1 MCGIVGFV
9 GDHPAAPVLLEG
21 LARLE
26 YRGYDS
32 AGIAIIENKKIILKK
47 SEGELATL
55 TNLID
60 KGEKY
65 NSTIGIGHTRWAT
78 HGKPSDENA
87 HPHLSENGKF
97 AIVHNGIIEN
107 YATLKEQLTKDGYT
121 FKSETDSEVVAA
133 LLQKYY
139 NGDTFETIVKI
150 LSIIEG
156 SYALGI
162 LNTDYPDEFYA
173 VRKASPLIVGI
184 SEGGNMIA
192 SDIPAV
198 LPITR
203 KIYYLND
210 NEIVKLTR
218 NCVEIFDTD
227 KNKINRE
234 VTEIEW
240 DVSAAE
246 KGGYDH
252 FMIKEIMEQPKA
264 IRDTIEPRIKDGEII
279 LEGFELSK
287 DFLENLDSIHIVA
300 CGSAYHVGVVGKYI
314 IEELV
319 RKPVFCEI
327 ASEFRYSNPIIS
339 EKSLVIIISQ
349 SGETADTLE
358 ALKIAKRKGAKILS
372 IVNVVGSS
380 IANISDNVLYTWAG
394 PEISVA
400 TTKAYSTQL
409 SLMYLVALYMAQKI
423 GAVTDEFV
431 SEMLAEIETIPE
443 KIEEILKLAPKI
455 KEMAKRYAYLDH
467 AYFIGRNFD
476 YAIALEASLKLKE
489 ISYIHSEAYAAGELK
504 HGTISLIEEGTFVV
518 GLACNKD
525 LFPKTM
531 SNIKEVKARG
541 AEVMLI
547 TNESMDVS
555 TAEVDSVIRIPDSKK
570 LIVPSLEVVPMQLLG
585 YYIALARNCNI
596 DKPKNLAKSVTVE

>member
-9 GDHPAAPVLLEG
+9 GDKPAAPILLEG

-32 AGIAIIENKKIILKK
+32 AGIAIIENNKIILKK
-47 SEGELATL
+47 SEGQLATL
-55 TNLID
+55 SALID

-65 NSTIGIGHTRWAT
+65 KSTIGIGHTRWAT

-107 YATLKEQLTKDGYT
+107 YSALKEQLIADGYN

-133 LLQKYY
+133 LLQKHY
-139 NGDTFETIVKI
+139 NGDTFETIVKV
-150 LSIIEG
+150 LNIIEG

-162 LNTDYPDEFYA
+162 INNDYPDEFYA

-184 SEGGNMIA
+184 SDNNNMIA
-192 SDIPAV
+192 SDIPAI

-227 KNKINRE
+227 KNKIERE

-264 IRDTIEPRIKDGEII
+264 IRDTIEPRIKDGKIY
-279 LEGFELSK
+279 LENFELSK
-287 DFLENLDSIHIVA
+287 EFLDNLDSIHIVA

-327 ASEFRYSNPIIS
+327 ASEFRYSNPIVS

-409 SLMYLVALYMAQKI
+409 SLMYLVALYMAQAI
-423 GAVTDEFV
+423 GTVTDDFV

-443 KIEEILKLAPKI
+443 KVEEILKLAPKI
-455 KEMAKRYAYLDH
+455 KEMTKRYAYLDH
-467 AYFIGRNFD
+467 AYFIG
-476 YAIALEASLKLKE
+476 
-489 ISYIHSEAYAAGELK
+489 
-504 HGTISLIEEGTFVV
+504 
-518 GLACNKD
+518 
-525 LFPKTM
+525 
-531 SNIKEVKARG
+531 
-541 AEVMLI
+541 
-547 TNESMDVS
+547 
-555 TAEVDSVIRIPDSKK
+555 
-570 LIVPSLEVVPMQLLG
+570 
-585 YYIALARNCNI
+585 
-596 DKPKNLAKSVTVE
+596 